1 MYTAEAW
8 LEARKNMDRRLDE
21 AHAQCEKRVY
31 ALRDK
36 QSAERKV
43 WTLQRRANA
52 LKFAALRQGT
62 AIRSVEERQFAAP
75 KKRPPPPPPP
85 PPGATSEP
93 WTGRAPPKQLT
104 PAQIAAQERAKIHAQ
119 VQNELKKRL
128 ALIRVD

>member
-52 LKFAALRQGT
+52 LKFAALRQQG
-62 AIRSVEERQFAAP
+62 ALLLAPP

-85 PPGATSEP
+85 PPGAAAGSASEP
-93 WTGRAPPKQLT
+93 WTGRAAPKQLT